1 MTMSSFA
8 STPSAPTRSPLIV
21 SIEGNIGAGKSTFL
35 EKLRE
40 NLGEEGSTLEVV
52 FMQEPVNVWQ
62 SITDKYGEDIL
73 TKYYADP
80 AKYAFSF
87 QIMAY
92 STRLA
97 MFKTAVREH
106 PNCDVILCERSLEAD
121 RNIFAKMLRDEGN
134 IEDIMYQI
142 YDRLY
147 ADTAQDY
154 LADGIVYMATPPM
167 ICYDRIQQRNRKGE
181 SEIAMPYLMNC
192 HAYHTAW
199 LANQTDL
206 EEKTEVLSLD
216 TDDAQ
221 HPEEEWVQRVSD
233 FLVHLVQKQSL
244 ARVRRFYGS
253 RAKSHPPGDSDAI
266 SSIA

>member
-1 MTMSSFA
+1 MSSFA
-8 STPSAPTRSPLIV
+8 STSTLTAPARLPLIV

-40 NLGEEGSTLEVV
+40 NLGEGDSNLEVV
-52 FMQEPVNVWQ
+52 FMQEPVDVWQ
-62 SITDKYGEDIL
+62 TITDKSGEDIL

-97 MFKTAVREH
+97 MFKKAVREH

-167 ICYDRIQQRNRKGE
+167 VCYDRIQQRNRKGE

-199 LANQTDL
+199 LSNQTDL
-206 EEKTEVLSLD
+206 EEKTEVLPLNP
-216 TDDAQ
+216 DDAQ

-244 ARVRRFYGS
+244 ARVRQYYGS
-253 RAKSHPPGDSDAI
+253 PARPFAC
-266 SSIA
+266 